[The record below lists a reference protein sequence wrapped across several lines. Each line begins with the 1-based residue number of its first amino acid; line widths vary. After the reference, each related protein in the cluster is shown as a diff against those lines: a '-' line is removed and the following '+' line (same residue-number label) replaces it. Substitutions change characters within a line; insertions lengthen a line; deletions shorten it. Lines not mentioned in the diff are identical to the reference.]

1 MKTIGFSTYEKMP
14 DGTADD
20 QLAAVELRRLG
31 FEVTPVVW
39 DDPSVNA
46 RGLDA
51 VVMRSC
57 WDYHLKPE
65 RFAEWVESLDRAGV
79 RVLNSSRVTRWNLDK
94 RYLEDLASRGVAIPR
109 TVWLERR
116 LERRL
121 EQGSRVDLAALLREH
136 EIQEAV
142 IKPVISASAYRT
154 WRMSAAEADQYQG
167 ALDEVL
173 ADRDV
178 MVQEFIEE
186 VTAQGEISFVF
197 LGGEHSH
204 TVLKRP
210 KAGDFRVQEDYG
222 GSREIWSPAP
232 SLVEQARAAVDRV
245 GEPVVFARVDGIDVG
260 GRLVLM
266 ELELID
272 PVLFLGLDE
281 QAPRRFAEAI
291 ARSL

>member
-1 MKTIGFSTYEKMP
+1 M
-14 DGTADD
+14 
-20 QLAAVELRRLG
+20 
-31 FEVTPVVW
+31 
-39 DDPSVNA
+39 
-46 RGLDA
+46 
-51 VVMRSC
+51 
-57 WDYHLKPE
+57 
-65 RFAEWVESLDRAGV
+65 EWVESLDWAGV

-94 RYLEDLASRGVAIPR
+94 RYLKDLASRGVAIPR

-116 LERRL
+116 QEP
-121 EQGSRVDLAALLREH
+121 GSRVDLAALLREH

-142 IKPVISASAYRT
+142 VKPVISASAYRT
-154 WRMSAAEADQYQG
+154 WRVSTAEADQHQG

-178 MVQEFIEE
+178 MVQEFIPE

-222 GSREIWSPAP
+222 GSREIWSPPAA
-232 SLVEQARAAVDRV
+232 LVEQARAAVDGV

-272 PVLFLGLDE
+272 PVLFLGFDE

-291 ARSL
+291 AASTD